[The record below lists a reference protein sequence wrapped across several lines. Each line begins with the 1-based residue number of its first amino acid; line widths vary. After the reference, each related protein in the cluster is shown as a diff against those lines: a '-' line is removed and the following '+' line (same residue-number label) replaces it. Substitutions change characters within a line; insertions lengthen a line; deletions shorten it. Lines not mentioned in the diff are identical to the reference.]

1 MWISDLR
8 RFTVYP
14 QSSLTITKT
23 QAVALDALKFSIH
36 FKILSAAR
44 VVLEVNLSGSI
55 RLNNCMSAM

>member
-36 FKILSAAR
+36 FKILSAPSCSNR
-44 VVLEVNLSGSI
+44 SKLVGEHKVK
-55 RLNNCMSAM
+55 